1 MAKILLI
8 EDDNAIADIYKRQL
22 VKAGFDVSVEN
33 DGVKGLATLKADP
46 PDLLL
51 LDIMLPG
58 MTGLE
63 ILKNFKQGNPNSKT
77 ITLLLTNLGQD
88 DVIKTGFDLGAAGYL
103 IKANYTPT
111 QVVNEVKNALGSSS

>member
-8 EDDNAIADIYKRQL
+8 EDDTAIADIYKRQL
-22 VKAGFDVSVEN
+22 EKAGFTVSVET
-33 DGVKGLATLKADP
+33 DGTKGFASLQVNP

-63 ILKNFKQGNPNSKT
+63 ILKNFKKENPGSKMV
-77 ITLLLTNLGQD
+77 TLLLTNLGQD

-103 IKANYTPT
+103 IKANYTPA
-111 QVVNEVKNALGSSS
+111 QVVNEVKNALGSK